1 MNRFLHVSKEA
12 KVVSLIALSMA
23 VVLLWGGA
31 FSVVQIAAAQVS
43 TSTNQTINLTVNQ
56 TITLSLSSA
65 TLNLS
70 SLTPG
75 VPVSATSSATVSTNS
90 ATGWALKV
98 NRVNAGTTLASSS
111 ITFPDFTA
119 WNSTGNG
126 NATTTDLIGANLHFR
141 VMQTGTSAG
150 LYSSTYWG
158 STDTDGAAGAKYG
171 GFPSSS
177 STATIASTS
186 TYGGSAQVV
195 ILKVRADAPATQQ
208 ATNYT
213 GQITLTAITNP

>member
-1 MNRFLHVSKEA
+1 MNRLLHVSKEA
-12 KVVSLIALSMA
+12 KVVSLIAFLMVA
-23 VVLLWGGA
+23 VLLGGGSLVGVHTA
-31 FSVVQIAAAQVS
+31 LAQVS

-90 ATGWALKV
+90 ATGWVMKV
-98 NRVNAGTTLASSS
+98 NRVSAASTLASSS
-111 ITFPDFTA
+111 ITFPDYTA

-141 VMQTGTSAG
+141 VMQTGTAAG
-150 LYSSTYWG
+150 IYSTTYWG
-158 STDTDGAAGAKYG
+158 SSDTDGAAGAKYG

-186 TYGGSAQVV
+186 TYAGTSQVV
-195 ILKVRADAPATQQ
+195 VLKVRADAPATQQ